1 MSISENKELQAGF
14 PVPQASRQRRYD
26 FDGLRVF
33 AILLL
38 IYFHAAAVFYQG
50 ELGEFYIQNAQPSQI
65 MNTFILFMYQWHM
78 PLFFLISGA
87 GTWFALS
94 HRSAKQ
100 YIQERGQRLFIPFVF
115 GTLVLVPPQVYLRL
129 LSHSTYG
136 SFGVA
141 RSANRSYWQFYPEF
155 FNGVRPYG
163 NFEWGHLWF
172 LVYLLTFSILALPLL
187 ISLRNPNAP
196 LRSTLANW
204 VEKPGVILLMA
215 LPLAA
220 IEGSLRPHWLGFQ
233 NLYDDW
239 ANVCLYLLY
248 FIYGYLICSDDR
260 FGAAIDKHLGIAT
273 TLAIVC
279 MTVLLGLWQTDL
291 IPDRAYSVNYVL
303 YQCFRGCNSWF
314 WVLMLLGLGR
324 KFLNVNSRL
333 LSYANEAAYPVYLLH
348 QTVLV
353 TIAFYVVQWNAGVMT
368 KFWTISTATFGIT
381 IALYELIIR
390 RLNHVRFLFGLKPVI
405 RQSSQPSI
413 TTAADSSQS

>member
-1 MSISENKELQAGF
+1 M
-14 PVPQASRQRRYD
+14 
-26 FDGLRVF
+26 
-33 AILLL
+33 
-38 IYFHAAAVFYQG
+38 FYRG
-50 ELGEFYIQNAQPSQI
+50 ELGEFYVQNAQPSPV
-65 MNTFILFMYQWHM
+65 MNAFILFVYQWHM

-94 HRSAKQ
+94 HRSVKQ
-100 YIQERGQRLFIPFVF
+100 YVQERGQRLFIPFVF

-129 LSHSTYG
+129 LNRASYD
-136 SFGVA
+136 
-141 RSANRSYWQFYPEF
+141 RSYWQFYPQF

-172 LVYLLTFSILALPLL
+172 LIYLFTFSMLALPVL
-187 ISLRNPNAP
+187 IALRDAP
-196 LRSTLANW
+196 LRSKFANW
-204 VEKPGVILLMA
+204 IEKPGVILLMA
-215 LPLAA
+215 LPLAV

-248 FIYGYLICSDDR
+248 FIYGYLICSDAR
-260 FGAAIDKHLGIAT
+260 FGSAIDKHLGIAT

-279 MTVLLGLWQTDL
+279 MTVLLSLWQTDL

-324 KFLNVNSRL
+324 KFLNINSRL

-353 TIAFYVVQWNAGVMT
+353 TISFYVVRWNVGVMT
-368 KFWTISTATFGIT
+368 KFWAISTATVVIT
-381 IALYELIIR
+381 IALYELFVR
-390 RLNHVRFLFGLKPVI
+390 RFNLVRFLFGLKPVM
-405 RQSSQPSI
+405 RQSNQETSI
-413 TTAADSSQS
+413 ATASDSSQS

>member
-1 MSISENKELQAGF
+1 MSTDENTTQALRAGF
-14 PVPQASRQRRYD
+14 PVPEASRQRRYD
-26 FDGLRVF
+26 LDWLRVC

-38 IYFHAAAVFYQG
+38 IYFHAAAVFYRG
-50 ELGEFYIQNAQPSQI
+50 ELGEFYIQNVRSSQI
-65 MNTFILFMYQWHM
+65 MNTFVLFMYQWHM
-78 PLFFLISGA
+78 PLFFLISGS

-94 HRSAKQ
+94 QRSAKQ
-100 YIQERGQRLFIPFVF
+100 YVQERWQRLLIPFVF

-129 LSHSTYG
+129 LSQ
-136 SFGVA
+136 A
-141 RSANRSYWQFYPEF
+141 RFDRSYWQFYPQF
-155 FNGVRPYG
+155 FNGVRPSG

-172 LVYLLTFSILALPLL
+172 LIYLVTFSILALPLL
-187 ISLRNPNAP
+187 LHLRKPDVL

-215 LPLAA
+215 LPLAV

-248 FIYGYLICSDDR
+248 FIYGYLICSDAR
-260 FGAAIDKHLGIAT
+260 FEAAIDKHLGLT
-273 TLAIVC
+273 TILAIVC
-279 MTVLLGLWQTDL
+279 MTVLLSLWQTDL
-291 IPDRAYSVNYVL
+291 VSDRSYSVNYVL

-324 KFLNVNSRL
+324 KFLDVNSRL

-353 TIAFYVVQWNAGVMT
+353 TIAFYVVRWNAEVMT
-368 KFWTISTATFGIT
+368 KFWTISTVTLMTT
-381 IALYELIIR
+381 IALYEVFIR
-390 RLNHVRFLFGLKPVI
+390 RFNLVRFLFGLKRI
-405 RQSSQPSI
+405 DRQSSHTV
-413 TTAADSSQS
+413 TTAKETSGQL

>member
-1 MSISENKELQAGF
+1 MSIAENTQELRSH
-14 PVPQASRQRRYD
+14 PRRYD
-26 FDGLRVF
+26 FDRLRVL
-33 AILLL
+33 AVLLL

-50 ELGEFYIQNAQPSQI
+50 ELGEFYIRNAQSSPA
-65 MNTFILFMYQWHM
+65 MNTFILFVYQWHM

-100 YIQERGQRLFIPFVF
+100 YVQERGQRLFIPFVF

-129 LSHSTYG
+129 LSHSTYD
-136 SFGVA
+136 
-141 RSANRSYWQFYPEF
+141 RSYWQFYPEF

-172 LVYLLTFSILALPLL
+172 LIYLFTFSILALPLL
-187 ISLRNPNAP
+187 ISLRNLDAQ

-215 LPLAA
+215 LPFAA

-248 FIYGYLICSDDR
+248 FIYGYLIFSDNR
-260 FGAAIDKHLGIAT
+260 FGVAIDKHLGIAT
-273 TLAIVC
+273 ALAIVA
-279 MTVLLGLWQTDL
+279 MTAFLGLWQTDL
-291 IPDRAYSVNYVL
+291 VPDRAYSVNYVL

-314 WVLMLLGLGR
+314 WVLMIVGLGR

-353 TIAFYVVQWNAGVMT
+353 TIAFYVVRWNVGVMT
-368 KFWTISTATFGIT
+368 KFWTISTATLVVT
-381 IALYELIIR
+381 IALYELLIR
-390 RLNHVRFLFGLKPVI
+390 RVNLVRFLFGLKPLLG
-405 RQSSQPSI
+405 QSSQSSV
-413 TTAADSSQS
+413 TTAPDSSQT